1 MVSQGQISVGDL
13 TSLLLYTVY
22 VGSGLQMLTYVSF
35 TLRGHLLSNPRSG
48 RSSYAPVLL
57 FACSSLMHSVDLNNA
72 RRWCWRAYIRVA

>member
-22 VGSGLQMLTYVSF
+22 VGSGLQMLTYVPS
-35 TLRGHLLSNPRSG
+35 LHRGHLSNSCPG

-57 FACSSLMHSVDLNNA
+57 SPRSCLMHSVDLNNA
-72 RRWCWRAYIRVA
+72 RRWCWQAYIRVA